1 MIEDFKILCS
11 KCGGE
16 LDYKFDV
23 DKKVINIDLCSS
35 CEEQS
40 RDEAYD
46 LGREEESDIA
56 YDKGFSD
63 GTSEGYNEGFN
74 EGLNEGHNR
83 GYEEGWREREEAFD
97 KEFDKIMKKAII
109 AGNNESY

>member
-23 DKKVINIDLCSS
+23 DKKVINIDLCPC
-35 CEEQS
+35 CEEQN

-46 LGREEESDIA
+46 LGREEESDRA
-56 YDKGFSD
+56 YYKGFLD
-63 GTSEGYNEGFN
+63 GNSEGYNQ
-74 EGLNEGHNR
+74 GLNEGHNE

-109 AGNNESY
+109 AGE